1 MRASKQSWIQSLS
14 APAFPGFCFLSFLRC
29 ACAKPALTLARRAR
43 RFVPPLSAYTLPIPS
58 AVIFEAQLKIFEQ
71 QPGGR
76 QLRAKIMSDPLVQ
89 CISAPEITISTQT
102 QSAGDQFKITGDIRG
117 IKMTLISE
125 LSVEAFD
132 AHTLLSPILTSQA
145 ELDEFH
151 TSISDLCNA
160 VGWKLTPAA

>member
-1 MRASKQSWIQSLS
+1 
-14 APAFPGFCFLSFLRC
+14 
-29 ACAKPALTLARRAR
+29 
-43 RFVPPLSAYTLPIPS
+43 
-58 AVIFEAQLKIFEQ
+58 
-71 QPGGR
+71 
-76 QLRAKIMSDPLVQ
+76 MSDPLLQ

-102 QSAGDQFKITGDIRG
+102 HAAGDQFKITGDIRG

-151 TSISDLCNA
+151 TTLSDLCNA